1 MDFKFSWLSKCRLLL
16 FFSFSSSL
24 FAIFVGR
31 VTSVKWMARTV
42 CRKTTCLGGLHSSI
56 LQLAKGRQLIIRKGW
71 SSLFSAI
78 LMGAI
83 MKSLFLHSRCY
94 YNAGKAR
101 KAPVSFL
108 YFPLGSAAT
117 SLPSRCLIHLS
128 VVAALKAIPPRD
140 ATGLKYSWKKQRKQ
154 YV

>member
-1 MDFKFSWLSKCRLLL
+1 MSASS
-16 FFSFSSSL
+16 FFFFFSL
-24 FAIFVGR
+24 FASFVGR
-31 VTSVKWMARTV
+31 VTSVKWMARAV
-42 CRKTTCLGGLHSSI
+42 CRKNNVFGWTSFLHFAAG
-56 LQLAKGRQLIIRKGW
+56 QRATANYQERVELIIQCD
-71 SSLFSAI
+71 I
-78 LMGAI
+78 NGAI

-101 KAPVSFL
+101 KAPVCFL

-117 SLPSRCLIHLS
+117 SPPSRCLIHLS

>member
-1 MDFKFSWLSKCRLLL
+1 MSASS

-31 VTSVKWMARTV
+31 VTSVKWMARAV

-128 VVAALKAIPPRD
+128 VVTALKAIPPRD